1 MSRNQRLGLVA
12 LAVAVAVA
20 AFLIARPSD
29 DEEEGAGTGDQPA
42 QTETTGTP
50 DGETAT
56 EPAQPPRVERIALRG
71 GTPQGGVR
79 TLRYQRGETVR
90 LVVTS
95 DAADEIHVHGYDLTQ
110 NPAPGKPVRFRFEA
124 DIEGVFEVE
133 SHVAEDAGREPL
145 VARLQV
151 EP

>member
-12 LAVAVAVA
+12 LAVVVAVA

-29 DEEEGAGTGDQPA
+29 DEEEGAGTDRPA

-50 DGETAT
+50 DRETAA
-56 EPAQPPRVERIALRG
+56 EPAEPPRVERIALRG
-71 GTPQGGVR
+71 GAPQGGVR
-79 TLRYQRGETVR
+79 TLRYQRGQTVR

-110 NPAPGKPVRFRFEA
+110 NPAPGNPVRFRFEA
-124 DIEGVFEVE
+124 DIEGVFEIE
-133 SHVAEDAGREPL
+133 SHVAGDAGREPL

>member
-1 MSRNQRLGLVA
+1 MSRNQRLGLVVV
-12 LAVAVAVA
+12 AVVVAVA

-29 DEEEGAGTGDQPA
+29 DEDESAGTGNEPA
-42 QTETTGTP
+42 QNETTTTP
-50 DGETAT
+50 DGETAA
-56 EPAQPPRVERIALRG
+56 EPAEPPRVERITLRG
-71 GTPQGGVR
+71 GAAQGGVR
-79 TLRYQRGETVR
+79 TLSYRPGETVR
-90 LVVTS
+90 LVVTT

-124 DIEGVFEVE
+124 DIEGVFEIE

-145 VARLQV
+145 VARLVV